1 MVDAMLQ
8 NFIRLQFGQPNLE
21 SVVAQYNGKSFKSV
35 LDELHKVTK
44 NIADHHL
51 HEHAKQSEAL
61 LTEQQVNFRSQ
72 LDVLLQE
79 VYLKLK

>member
-8 NFIRLQFGQPNLE
+8 NFLRLQFGQPNFE
-21 SVVAQYNGKSFKSV
+21 SVVAQYNEKSLKSV
-35 LDELHKVTK
+35 LDELQKVTK

-51 HEHAKQSEAL
+51 HKQAKQSEAL
-61 LTEQQVNFRSQ
+61 LTEQQVNFSSQ